1 MLCSW
6 YLRDDSEASPRKE
19 RRLVRLERLLDKIVR
34 EEGLFLNSSGAVD
47 ETEITGLAYHSAK
60 VRAGDLFLC
69 LPGQET
75 DGHLWAQDAVSRG
88 ARALLVQRPVDVD
101 PRVPQLVVSDS
112 RRAAAL
118 VADVFFDRPT
128 SRLALIGVTGTSG
141 KTPTAHLIRHLL
153 ETVGIST
160 GLVGTVGSVIAG
172 RWEKV
177 ELTTPEAV
185 DLQGMFHRMVS
196 GGDRA
201 CVMEVSSHSLV
212 LHRVDGCAF
221 NVGVFTNLAPEHL
234 DFHADMED
242 YLHAKAQL
250 FRMLGSEGLWTGE
263 PRAVINADDERAE
276 RIRQLSSCEA
286 ITYGL
291 DTGEVTARD
300 IEMTPEQSRFKLVVA
315 GQPPEGVVLNLP
327 GRFNI
332 YNALAAAA
340 AASALG
346 VQPGALAEGLS
357 TAEQVAGRFEIMSS
371 DDDDIVVIVDFAHTA
386 DELEN
391 LLDAVRMISS
401 GEVIVAFGCGG
412 DRDRSKRPVMGAIAE
427 ELAERVIV
435 TTDNPRSEDPAAIA
449 EDVLEGM
456 RDPSRCEVH
465 VDRREAIAR
474 AVEMAS
480 PGDIVVLAGKGHET
494 VQVFAHGSTHFDDR
508 QEARAALQARRER
521 RDGRDY
527 SGTRTQL

>member
-1 MLCSW
+1 M
-6 YLRDDSEASPRKE
+6 
-19 RRLVRLERLLDKIVR
+19 RLEGLLDKIET
-34 EEGLFLNSSGAVD
+34 EEGLFLNSSGAVE
-47 ETEITGLAYHSAK
+47 ETEITGLAYHSAR
-60 VRAGDLFLC
+60 VEEGDLFLC

-88 ARALLVQRPVDVD
+88 ARALLVQHPVEVD
-101 PRVPQLVVSDS
+101 PPVPQLVVSDS

-118 VADVFFDRPT
+118 VADVFFDHPT

-141 KTPTAHLIRHLL
+141 KTTTAHLVRHLL

-160 GLVGTVGSVIAG
+160 GLVGTVGNVIAG
-172 RWEKV
+172 RWEKG

-185 DLQGMFHRMVS
+185 DLQEMFHRMAS

-212 LHRVDGCAF
+212 LHRVAGCTF
-221 NVGVFTNLAPEHL
+221 NVGVYTNLAPEHL

-242 YLHAKAQL
+242 YLQAKGQL

-263 PRAVINADDERAE
+263 PRAVINADDERAD
-276 RIRQLSSCEA
+276 RVRQFSSCE
-286 ITYGL
+286 ITTYGL
-291 DTGEVTARD
+291 DAGEVTARD

-315 GQPPEGVVLNLP
+315 GQPPQRVALALP

-346 VQPGALAEGLS
+346 VQPEALAEGLS
-357 TAEQVAGRFEIMSS
+357 TAKQVAGRFEVMSS
-371 DDDDIVVIVDFAHTA
+371 DEDDIVVIVDFAHTA

-391 LLDAVRMISS
+391 LLEAVRMISP

-427 ELAERVIV
+427 ELADRVIV
-435 TTDNPRSEDPAAIA
+435 TTDNPRGEDPNAIA
-449 EDVLEGM
+449 KDVLEGM
-456 RDPSRCEVH
+456 RNPSEVEVH
-465 VDRREAIAR
+465 VDRGKAVAR

-480 PGDIVVLAGKGHET
+480 PGDVVVLAGKGHET
-494 VQVFAHGSTHFDDR
+494 VQVFAHGSVHFDDR
-508 QEARAALQARRER
+508 QEARAALEARRRR
-521 RDGRDY
+521 RDGRDA
-527 SGTRTQL
+527 GGR